1 MSTLSPALAEAFD
14 LLHSS
19 LYLPLDEAEF
29 LALKGPEWTE
39 EDGDAAYQLILDLV
53 LVIRGLVYEHRVQPD
68 GDCRIC
74 TSAWPCPVITLI
86 YGLLKDPQGHFA
98 DLVGRAPD
106 GA

>member
-29 LALKGPEWTE
+29 LALKGPEWTK
-39 EDGDAAYQLILDLV
+39 EDSDAVYQLILDLV

-74 TSAWPCPVITLI
+74 TSAWPRPVITLI
-86 YGLLKDPQGHFA
+86 HDLFKDPQGQFA
-98 DLVGRAPD
+98 ELVQRAPA
-106 GA
+106 GE